1 VCVRH
6 PGRWRA
12 AQPPTTR
19 GGFRRPPRSRAR
31 RCRRPRPVSTIV
43 RGGSVIAN
51 PPWCH
56 HTSVVLDRGEVV
68 MFSSPIDSAIQ
79 AQGVITPSIVRS
91 STSLGGV
98 TRCRN
103 RGAQRSVISLAVR
116 DSSTPQEFVAS
127 KSSKL
132 ENNCR
137 EVNPVLSSRNGI
149 PPRLHVT
156 WRRARRSSARRR
168 ASGNHPGIELAAD
181 PLETESVHT
190 TRNPSPVND

>member
-1 VCVRH
+1 VRSS
-6 PGRWRA
+6 PGRWLA

-98 TRCRN
+98 TRCPN

-127 KSSKL
+127 KGSKL
-132 ENNCR
+132 GNNCR
-137 EVNPVLSSRNGI
+137 EVNRALSFAQRHPTTTPRDLAPCAPFFRKTSSVGK
-149 PPRLHVT
+149 PPRHRTGSRPV
-156 WRRARRSSARRR
+156 
-168 ASGNHPGIELAAD
+168 GNRLCSHD
-181 PLETESVHT
+181 QKSVPT
-190 TRNPSPVND
+190 KR